1 MRFKEFPKKYASST
15 ILELEKRQNIEELIK
30 LLSKRKRPLYIKE
43 DLLKINQLYF
53 NGILEEQTNKSKS
66 EKLNLLN
73 IIFHTTQKALKQY
86 YEKNQEINKQ
96 EILESLMPYDSQI
109 IEYASKEKSK
119 IRHLQGEDKKIAKKI
134 NCIINE
140 LNNQEIDTIIPIASG
155 GFESALLLENY
166 LKTNN
171 IFPIRYSR
179 IGKRDEYI
187 LTPENPNKIY
197 GKNIL
202 IMEDSINTGKTKT
215 KVTEWVQKHSPKEL
229 HFEYIE
235 KTYQNTKI

>member
-1 MRFKEFPKKYASST
+1 MIFKEFPKKYASST

-53 NGILEEQTNKSKS
+53 NGILEEQTNKSK
-66 EKLNLLN
+66 KLNLLN

-155 GFESALLLENY
+155 GFESALLLKNY

-202 IMEDSINTGKTKT
+202 IMEDFINTGKTET
-215 KVTEWVQKHSPKEL
+215 KVTEWVLNQNPKKIY
-229 HFEYIE
+229 FECV
-235 KTYQNTKI
+235 KQTK